1 MLLCYKARHQL
12 NLSKADEGRSLQLHF
27 ADVSR
32 IAGESPLISRFNFP
46 DLRQLS
52 PHEPSLTEHGGRVRV
67 VGEPRRRSSVVR
79 KLNRFLN
86 NKILQ
91 KRSSLF
97 RTKKILWSHSSE
109 LPRTKCHYFL
119 VQLYSSQLQPS
130 RRLSCP
136 GTQFP
141 GRKKNFAIPKAKL
154 NVPTRTT
161 GCSERRQP
169 TLLCH
174 LLHPQVWQ

>member
-67 VGEPRRRSSVVR
+67 MGEPRRRSSVVG
-79 KLNRFLN
+79 KLHRFLN

-91 KRSSLF
+91 KRLSLF

-174 LLHPQVWQ
+174 VLHPQVWQ

>member
-1 MLLCYKARHQL
+1 MFLCYKARHQL
-12 NLSKADEGRSLQLHF
+12 NLSQADEGRSLQLHF

-32 IAGESPLISRFNFP
+32 IAGDSPLTSRSNFP

-79 KLNRFLN
+79 KLNRFLK
-86 NKILQ
+86 NKSYKSAHLCSGP
-91 KRSSLF
+91 KRFCGLTVPNYPGPSVITSSSNSIVL
-97 RTKKILWSHSSE
+97 SYN
-109 LPRTKCHYFL
+109 LPADSL
-119 VQLYSSQLQPS
+119 VQGHSFQVE
-130 RRLSCP
+130 
-136 GTQFP
+136 
-141 GRKKNFAIPKAKL
+141 KKNFAIPKL

-174 LLHPQVWQ
+174 VLHPRVWQ